1 MRKAIEKIIGMPVEK
16 WLDMQFLN
24 GATSVTK
31 VANSAGISKTT
42 LINLTAEHR
51 RKNPHLYRTKTD
63 NKNGDER
70 IRKPIEDIDA
80 EHEQWLANVRAQ
92 RRAKQKR
99 MMEASRS

>member
-1 MRKAIEKIIGMPVEK
+1 MREAIEKIVGMPVEE

-31 VANSAGISKTT
+31 VANSVGVSKTT

-63 NKNGDER
+63 NKNGDNC

-80 EHEQWLANVRAQ
+80 EHEQWLAHVHAQ
-92 RRAKQKR
+92 RQARQKR
-99 MMEASRS
+99 MMAASRS